1 MAAGGERYVELD
13 VTDTGIGMDEA
24 TMARMFEPF
33 FTTKDLGRGTGLG
46 LATVYGIVQQMGGDI
61 KVESELR
68 HGTTFRLYFPE
79 APGAESAVAAP
90 TPSVPAG
97 RRRGRET
104 LLLVEDDDAV
114 RVFLAEVLERHGYEV
129 LAAEHQSAALA
140 MAEAST
146 APIHLVIT
154 DVVMPG
160 GTGPELARAL
170 ETVRPGVPVLYISG
184 YADAV
189 LAQEGT
195 LPKATHFLQKPFLAG
210 DLLSR
215 IAQILMPSM

>member
-1 MAAGGERYVELD
+1 MEG
-13 VTDTGIGMDEA
+13 
-24 TMARMFEPF
+24 
-33 FTTKDLGRGTGLG
+33 
-46 LATVYGIVQQMGGDI
+46 QI
-61 KVESELR
+61 KVESKLQ

-79 APGAESAVAAP
+79 ARTAETVTAAP
-90 TPSVPAG
+90 ATSVPAG

-129 LAAEHQSAALA
+129 LAAEHQTAALA
-140 MAEAST
+140 LVEAST

-170 ETVRPGVPVLYISG
+170 ETMRPGVPVLYISG
-184 YADAV
+184 YADPV
-189 LAQEGT
+189 LAHEGT

-210 DLLSR
+210 DLLTR